1 MGLNLAEFNELIK
14 IEYPEWAN
22 SYSPFVSGKS
32 VKCNAVLDMDNGPK
46 VIGIYKES
54 RLGTVVY
61 LRLKGG
67 DFLYGDGSGSF
78 VTTNEVE
85 FTNNIIKT

>member
-1 MGLNLAEFNELIK
+1 MQLSDFNECIK

-22 SYSPFVSGKS
+22 AYSPFFSGKFIR
-32 VKCNAVLDMDNGPK
+32 CNAVLDMDDGPR
-46 VIGIYKES
+46 VIGIY
-54 RLGTVVY
+54 RQTRVGTVIY

-67 DFLYGDGSGSF
+67 EFLYGDGSGSF

-85 FTNNIIKT
+85 FTNNIIKS